1 MKNKKN
7 NMRNKNDEKID
18 REGDKSIIGIKKLS
32 AIMEGV
38 WMAGIRRRRYGC
50 YLR

>member
-1 MKNKKN
+1 
-7 NMRNKNDEKID
+7 MRNKNDEKID

-38 WMAGIRRRRYGC
+38 CMAGIRRRRYGC